1 MAPPAPWVAAA
12 VAIDSLM
19 YRRRTYAR
27 LVAIAGLLLGCAR
40 AGVLPDDRADVLFHR
55 YSGGGMT
62 IEGPSILVRKKIGD
76 HVSLSGN
83 YMWTTSWGI
92 STPYQ
97 VASVDAVSGAST
109 YHEERKQ
116 ESVGIDVLQGKTT
129 YSAGYIAGNE
139 PDYRARTAFAS
150 VSEDMFGDLTT
161 ISFGFT
167 RGWDKVGE
175 RGTTRNDPLERRN
188 WQLGLAQVLT
198 RNMLLGLNF
207 ETSESE
213 GFLSNPYRLVRYI
226 SCATPNARG
235 YCTQAEQYPHTR
247 TGNAGSGQLKYS
259 LPWHAALDGSYRYY
273 SDTWGI
279 VAHTAELG
287 YTQPMFRS
295 WTLDTHLR
303 YYRQNHAD
311 FYSDLFPYADAQNFL
326 ARDRE
331 LATFKSLTLGLGAA
345 WEFHPTRL
353 SWLQKGTVNLRWDRM
368 RIRYDD
374 YREAW
379 LSGYVP
385 GTEPLY
391 TLKANI
397 LQFFISGWF

>member
-1 MAPPAPWVAAA
+1 MH
-12 VAIDSLM
+12 
-19 YRRRTYAR
+19 RRRNYSR
-27 LVAIAGLLLGCAR
+27 LVALAGLLLGCAH
-40 AGVLPDDRADVLFHR
+40 AGVLPDDRVDYLYHH
-55 YSGGGMT
+55 YTGDGMD
-62 IEGPSILVRKKIGD
+62 IQGPSILVRKKIGD
-76 HVSLSGN
+76 HVSLSGSYFVDN
-83 YMWTTSWGI
+83 ITGHVDTI
-92 STPYQ
+92 SG
-97 VASVDAVSGAST
+97 ASVDAVSGAST

-116 ESVGIDVLQGKTT
+116 ESIGVDILQGKTT
-129 YSAGYIAGNE
+129 YSAGYIASNE

-175 RGTTRNDPLERRN
+175 RGTTRNDPLDRRN
-188 WQLGLAQVLT
+188 WQLGLSQVLT

-213 GFLSNPYRLVRYI
+213 GFLSNPYRLVRYLDC
-226 SCATPNARG
+226 SSPNSRG

-247 TGNAGSGQLKYS
+247 TGNAGSGQLKYYLS
-259 LPWHAALDGSYRYY
+259 WHAALDGNYRYY

-279 VAHTAELG
+279 VGHTFELG
-287 YTQPMFRS
+287 YTQPVFRS
-295 WTLDTHLR
+295 WTLDTHAR
-303 YYRQNHAD
+303 FYRQNHAN
-311 FYSDLFPYADAQNFL
+311 FYADLFPYQDAQNFL

-331 LATFKSLTLGLGAA
+331 LATFKSLTLGLGAS

-353 SWLQKGTVNLRWDRM
+353 SWLQKGTVNFHWDRM
-368 RIRYDD
+368 RIKYDD
-374 YREAW
+374 YREDW
-379 LSGYVP
+379 LDGFTP

-391 TLKANI
+391 TLNANI

>member
-1 MAPPAPWVAAA
+1 MH
-12 VAIDSLM
+12 
-19 YRRRTYAR
+19 RRRTYSR
-27 LVAIAGLLLGCAR
+27 LVAVAGLLLGCAR

-55 YSGGGMT
+55 YTGGGMI
-62 IEGPSILVRKKIGD
+62 IEGPSILVRKKFGD

-83 YMWTTSWGI
+83 YYIDNITGHVDTVSG
-92 STPYQ
+92 
-97 VASVDAVSGAST
+97 ASVDALSGAST

-116 ESVGIDVLQGKTT
+116 ESLSIDVLQGKTT

-188 WQLGLAQVLT
+188 WQLGLAQILT
-198 RNMLLGLNF
+198 RNLLLGLNY

-213 GFLSNPYRLVRYI
+213 GFLNNPYRLVRYGDCQI
-226 SCATPNARG
+226 SNVRL
-235 YCTQAEQYPHTR
+235 YCTQREQYPHTR
-247 TGNAGSGQLKYS
+247 TGNAGSGQLKYY

-279 VAHTAELG
+279 VAHTAELD

-295 WTLDTHLR
+295 WTLDTRAR

-311 FYSDLFPYADAQNFL
+311 FYADLFPYAFAQNFM

-345 WEFHPTRL
+345 WEFHPTRWT
-353 SWLQKGTVNLRWDRM
+353 WLQKGTLNLRWDR
-368 RIRYDD
+368 INFKYDD
-374 YREAW
+374 YRD
-379 LSGYVP
+379 LRYIGLIP

-391 TLKANI
+391 KFDANI